1 MRGFNSNLPT
11 SKPASPRQMMLRRFF
26 HQGWVEITIGVLVII
41 SVMLTLLEFWLES
54 ELQKG
59 TAIPSIFG
67 TLGTGHLKTMMM
79 INDIITY
86 IFIVELTLRYFSAS
100 SKRAYFREF
109 WLDIIATLPLFRVF
123 RTGRALR
130 LLRLVRLLRLLGVIS
145 RLSSHYPYIIRRGA
159 VDFLMICMLLMLTI
173 VFGTLAITHLES
185 NVRPKQ
191 TNTGVSKLA
200 PPSAPSTEIEAG
212 DSVNSVNSANGTNSN
227 LPDEGQFDLTD
238 SFWFS
243 IYTLFAGEP
252 VPNAPRTLSGKI
264 VSVFLMFMGLTI
276 FAIFAGTVS
285 AFMVDRMQVEG
296 RIVEW
301 DALMDHIVICGWTPK
316 TKIIINEY
324 RASRTTKKV
333 PIVVITELDKHEF
346 EDDLMG
352 LANVYFVH
360 DDFTRVSALERAG
373 ILNAKTCLVL
383 TDTTGGRSEQDAD
396 ARTILASLTVE
407 KMNEAVYTC
416 AELVNRSY
424 ATHLESGKVNDFVV
438 TGEYGAHMLAQASMN
453 RGLIS
458 VLSEL
463 MTYEHGNEFYRLP
476 IPASWVGET
485 FDQKSSDVRKT
496 SQAILVA
503 VHSVGEEPNV
513 NPANYTF
520 RTGDEIVLIGK
531 GTPKLS

>member
-11 SKPASPRQMMLRRFF
+11 SKSASPRQQMLRRVF

-41 SVMLTLLEFWLES
+41 SVVLTLSELWLES
-54 ELQKG
+54 ELRGGG
-59 TAIPSIFG
+59 TARTMFG
-67 TLGTGHLKTMMM
+67 TLGPNHLRTMMT
-79 INDIITY
+79 INDVITCLF
-86 IFIVELTLRYFSAS
+86 IFELTLRYFAAS
-100 SKRAYFREF
+100 SKKAYFREF
-109 WLDIIATLPLFRVF
+109 WLDIIATLPLFRIF

-130 LLRLVRLLRLLGVIS
+130 LLRLVRVLRLLGVIS
-145 RLSSHYPYIIRRGA
+145 RLSSHYPYIVRRGA
-159 VDFLMICMLLMLTI
+159 VDFLMICLLILLTI
-173 VFGTLAITHLES
+173 VFGTLSITHLES
-185 NVRPKQ
+185 VAPLRQESVNTKGTNVS
-191 TNTGVSKLA
+191 TNDPIVSENKTAPTETNSKLTNN
-200 PPSAPSTEIEAG
+200 SRFNLTE
-212 DSVNSVNSANGTNSN
+212 
-227 LPDEGQFDLTD
+227 

-243 IYTLFAGEP
+243 VYTLFAGEP
-252 VPNAPRTLSGKI
+252 IPNAPRTLSGKI

-285 AFMVDRMQVEG
+285 AFMVDRMRVEG

-301 DALMDHIVICGWTPK
+301 DALLDHIVICGWTPK
-316 TKIIINEY
+316 TKIIIDEY
-324 RASRTTKKV
+324 RYSQATRKV
-333 PIVVITELDKHEF
+333 PIVVITELDKHELD
-346 EDDLMG
+346 DDLEG

-407 KMNEAVYTC
+407 KMNESVYTC

-424 ATHLESGKVNDFVV
+424 ATHLDSGNVNDFVV
-438 TGEYGAHMLAQASMN
+438 SGEYGAHMLAQASMN

-463 MTYEHGNEFYRLP
+463 MTYEHGNKFYRLP
-476 IPASWVGET
+476 IPDAWIGQT
-485 FDQKSSDVRKT
+485 FDQKLSDLREA
-496 SQAILVA
+496 SRAILVA
-503 VHSVGEEPNV
+503 VHSQGEEPNV
-513 NPANYTF
+513 NPENYTF
-520 RTGDEIVLIGK
+520 RAQDEVVLIGQ